1 LTLHAVPSGLAGV
14 VARVK
19 LGEADL
25 AYVEAEAGKN
35 LRGTRGPPSEADLMT
50 KQQLDEILE
59 SAEEHLNTAVVD
71 LKGVLGEGCPWVG
84 AVVRRLAGLH
94 HIKGDPI
101 MAEGLYGGGLGR
113 LDAIGSIDIPAALRA
128 EHVLLLEG
136 NASLV
141 RKLTWNGA
149 ARIPEAKKLVE
160 RAEGLRAGLPG
171 APAEL
176 AMAMLADCGGVGVQL
191 LEPID
196 WLAVG
201 WRVDTWSA
209 AEAWSGF
216 E

>member
-1 LTLHAVPSGLAGV
+1 
-14 VARVK
+14 
-19 LGEADL
+19 
-25 AYVEAEAGKN
+25 
-35 LRGTRGPPSEADLMT
+35 MT

-94 HIKGDPI
+94 HIKGDAI
-101 MAEGLYGGGLGR
+101 MAEGLYSGGLGR
-113 LDAIGSIDIPAALRA
+113 LEAIGSIDIPASLRA

-149 ARIPEAKKLVE
+149 ARIPEAETILE
-160 RAEGLRAGLPG
+160 RAETRRAGLPG
-171 APAEL
+171 APAAL
-176 AMAMLADCGGVGVQL
+176 AMVALAERGGAEAQL